1 MVLESGDG
9 VTQVM
14 PISEG
19 YSLPN
24 TMERIDFGGADIT
37 SHLRFLLKRSGYNF
51 NSSVA
56 PV

>member
-24 TMERIDFGGADIT
+24 TAERIDFGGSDIT
-37 SHLRFLLKRSGYNF
+37 NYLRLLLKRSGFNF
-51 NSSVA
+51 NSSVY
-56 PV
+56 